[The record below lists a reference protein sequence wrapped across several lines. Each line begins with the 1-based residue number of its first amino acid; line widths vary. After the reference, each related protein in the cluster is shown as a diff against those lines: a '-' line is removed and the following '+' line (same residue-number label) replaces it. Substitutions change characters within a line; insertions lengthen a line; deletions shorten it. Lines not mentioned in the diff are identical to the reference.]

1 MNYVESFNLF
11 GMEAAQ
17 IPCIRGNGAPAT
29 TTEGAVGCLYM
40 DTASESKDLYKC
52 TAVADGTY
60 TWVILSSKSDNDD
73 NENTWVDITAATTT
87 LYNTAGTEVGEGV
100 ININSNYVC
109 QKVNVSAGDKF
120 RITGSGGN
128 GYRLWAFTDTEGVIL
143 DGYRAGVNATRTDEI
158 IIAPVDGCLY
168 VAFHKT
174 STPYSLYQQKSLI
187 LELVE
192 SNQRKIEDIIRSNVL
207 YGKKYV
213 AAGDSYTAWSDA
225 TYADGVYGGQFV
237 TYDREIRLRNGM
249 SGDNAGI
256 SGSTMTYM
264 DGESIRSFSGTRYTE
279 IPEGTDYL
287 TIAFGI
293 NDSSSRPLGELGDT
307 ENTTFYGAWDKV
319 LKYYA
324 ENRPEMKIGIICF
337 ARSNNS
343 FYNAVKEIAKHYG
356 VPLLDF
362 YGGEDTPMY
371 VDGKACNPYDKEK
384 PNPIVDPKRAYW
396 GGHANVDKTEET
408 FRGKTYTLRQPSTDE
423 AFAAHPG
430 YKAHIDESTIIESFL
445 RRL

>member
-73 NENTWVDITAATTT
+73 DENTWVDITAATTT
-87 LYNTAGTEVGEGV
+87 LYDTSGTKVSEGSV
-100 ININSNYVC
+100 DINSNYVC
-109 QKVNVSAGDKF
+109 QKVNVSADDKF
-120 RITGSGGN
+120 RITGGG
-128 GYRLWAFTDTEGVIL
+128 GSRYRLWAFTDTAGAIL
-143 DGYRAGVNATRTDEI
+143 SGYRADATVTRTDEI

-174 STPYSLYQQKSLI
+174 SPYSLYQLKNPIQ
-187 LELVE
+187 ELAE
-192 SNQRKIEDIIRSNVL
+192 SIQRKIDELIKSNVL

-225 TYADGVYGGQFV
+225 TYADGVYGGETV

-249 SGDNAGI
+249 TGDNAGL
-256 SGSTMTYM
+256 SGSTMTYAN
-264 DGESIRSFSGTRYTE
+264 GESIRSFSGNRYLE
-279 IPEGTDYL
+279 IPEDTDYL

-356 VPLLDF
+356 IPLLDF

-371 VDGKACNPYDKEK
+371 VDGKSYS
-384 PNPIVDPKRAYW
+384 VDEAMKSIRQDYW
-396 GGHANVDKTEET
+396 CGHAHDVAVEET
-408 FRGKTYTLRQPSTDE
+408 FRGKTYMLTVGDE
-423 AFAAHPG
+423 NRSHPG